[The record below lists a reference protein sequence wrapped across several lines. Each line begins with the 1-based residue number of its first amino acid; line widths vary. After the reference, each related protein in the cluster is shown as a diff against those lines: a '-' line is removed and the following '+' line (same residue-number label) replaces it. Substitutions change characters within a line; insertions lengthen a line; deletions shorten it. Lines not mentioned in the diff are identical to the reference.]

1 MAKITVE
8 KFESNVDSKTV
19 SIHLSAGTVNL
30 DSQPSPQKTENS
42 KSSEN
47 CEETENLD
55 RGEKI
60 PIKFRALSID

>member
-19 SIHLSAGTVNL
+19 SIDLSAGTVNL
-30 DSQPSPQKTENS
+30 DSLPSPQKTENH
-42 KSSEN
+42 KFSEKY
-47 CEETENLD
+47 EETENLD

-60 PIKFRALSID
+60 PMKFRALSID

>member
-19 SIHLSAGTVNL
+19 SIDLSAGTVNL
-30 DSQPSPQKTENS
+30 DFKLSPQKTENH
-42 KSSEN
+42 KFSEKF
-47 CEETENLD
+47 EDTQNLD

-60 PIKFRALSID
+60 PMKIRALSID